1 MSILYM
7 DIYQNTSLCQ
17 EGLVDILHPKF
28 IIQISTT
35 FLLSQAWI
43 ISVALNPKKWTSN
56 CFQLDLW
63 PELQTLLHLLKDHP
77 SKTVTSNP
85 FRHLQKA
92 QSSPNFNPFQT
103 KIELQTLQNFKPTN
117 WLWSNTKQ
125 PAYYNNKFFVSI
137 KFSCQS
143 IFTTANMSNI
153 NAHFSNTK

>member
-1 MSILYM
+1 MIDLNVVEVSILYM

-63 PELQTLLHLLKDHP
+63 PKLQTLLHLWKDHP
-77 SKTVTSNP
+77 SKTEPLLTPPKSPIFTKLQSLSN
-85 FRHLQKA
+85 Q
-92 QSSPNFNPFQT
+92 NWTTNPPKPQT
-103 KIELQTLQNFKPTN
+103 HR
-117 WLWSNTKQ
+117 LWSNNKQ
-125 PAYYNNKFFVSI
+125 ILCVHQI
-137 KFSCQS
+137 
-143 IFTTANMSNI
+143 
-153 NAHFSNTK
+153 